1 MAKNIE
7 IKAYAHSFDQ
17 QFESA
22 LQIAD
27 TQPQLLEQRDT
38 FLNSPRGRLK
48 LREFPDQEAQ
58 LIYYH
63 RPDQSGP
70 KLSDYQITHTPDA
83 DALKATLSEVLG
95 ELAVVEKQR
104 TLLMSGRTRLHFD
117 RVLGLGEFI
126 ELEVVLT
133 ESEDVDSGISEAQEL
148 MQILSI
154 NEADLV
160 ENAYVDL
167 ILKSQTSS

>member
-1 MAKNIE
+1 MARNIE

-17 QFESA
+17 QFEHA
-22 LQIAD
+22 LKIAD
-27 TQPQLLEQRDT
+27 TQPELLEQRDT
-38 FLNSPRGRLK
+38 FFNSPLGRLK
-48 LREFPDQEAQ
+48 LREFPDQAAQ

-63 RPDQSGP
+63 RSDQSGP
-70 KLSDYQITHTPDA
+70 KLSDYQITHTQDA
-83 DALKATLSEVLG
+83 DALRTTLSDVLG

-133 ESEDVDSGISEAQEL
+133 ETEDMESGISEAQEL

-154 NEADLV
+154 IEGDLV

-167 ILKSQTSS
+167 MLESQASI